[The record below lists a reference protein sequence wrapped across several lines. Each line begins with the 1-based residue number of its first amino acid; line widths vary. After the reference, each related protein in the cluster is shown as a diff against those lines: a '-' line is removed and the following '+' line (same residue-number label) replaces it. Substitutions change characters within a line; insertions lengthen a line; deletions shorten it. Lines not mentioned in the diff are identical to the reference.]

1 MRKLLFIVL
10 GISLI
15 ACGDKEKSNSFESED
30 KRITEAI
37 QNQQIPITIPNTD
50 VPATPYTYEAVVE
63 GIQIPWGF
71 TFLPDESILITEKS
85 GKLIHFKDGEKVSI
99 SNVPEV
105 YDQGQGGLLD
115 IVLDPDY
122 QNNGWIYFSLATSQ
136 GDGNG
141 GNTTIIR
148 AQLEGSQLTNI
159 QQLYKA
165 GPNTTSG
172 IHFGSRIAF
181 DNDGLLYFTVGDRGN
196 REVNPQ
202 NIDIDNGKV
211 YRIHPDGSIPSDNP
225 FFGDEDAKKAIFS
238 YGHRNPQGIIFHPIT
253 KEIWAHEHG
262 PKGGDEINVIKAGA
276 NYGWPIL
283 TFGDNYDGTTITEE
297 TSRPD
302 MESPIYYWQPSIAPS
317 GFTFVTSDKYP
328 KLKGNLLVG
337 SLKFQY
343 LEHLILDNYKVTKRE
358 KLLAGIGRL
367 RDVRQGPDGFLYAAV
382 EGKGII
388 RILPKN

>member
-15 ACGDKEKSNSFESED
+15 ACVDKEKSNSFESD
-30 KRITEAI
+30 DNRITEAI
-37 QNQQIPITIPNTD
+37 PNQQTPITIQNTED
-50 VPATPYTYEAVVE
+50 PATPYTYEAVVE

-99 SNVPEV
+99 LNVPEV

-141 GNTTIIR
+141 GNTSIIR
-148 AQLEGSQLTNI
+148 AQLEGNQLINI

-225 FFGDEDAKKAIFS
+225 FFGDQDAKKAIFS

-388 RILPKN
+388 RILPKH